1 MTTIAARHTNTTLSQ
16 SLYQQLNK
24 YLTHAP
30 ETGTEN
36 LYQKT
41 GTIFRTEFFSVPD
54 ETGSK
59 ISGLFFL
66 YYFPSNSF

>member
-1 MTTIAARHTNTTLSQ
+1 M
-16 SLYQQLNK
+16 
-24 YLTHAP
+24 THAP

-59 ISGLFFL
+59 ISGLFFSIL
-66 YYFPSNSF
+66 LSLQFILKR

>member
-1 MTTIAARHTNTTLSQ
+1 MPMTHT
-16 SLYQQLNK
+16 
-24 YLTHAP
+24 P

-41 GTIFRTEFFSVPD
+41 GTIFRTQFFVPD

-59 ISGLFFL
+59 ISGLIFL
-66 YYFPSNSF
+66 DYCPPN